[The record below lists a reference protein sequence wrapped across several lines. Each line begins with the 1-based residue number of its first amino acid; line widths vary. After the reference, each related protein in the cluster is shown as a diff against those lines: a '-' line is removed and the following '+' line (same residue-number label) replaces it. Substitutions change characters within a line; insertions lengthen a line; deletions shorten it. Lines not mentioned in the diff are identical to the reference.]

1 MSEDFKH
8 LCCLPHHSQLHL
20 PSCLGEDIHFPDTI
34 WRAYIWVSL
43 VTVFFQSHHQYQS
56 HDSREKNSYFINQ
69 VQDWWESV
77 KLIVINKTVNT
88 VSAWANLKTMFTFPL
103 TFRGRFQAIF
113 TFDLYSSSQI
123 SATLRAFR
131 IMGLLRSGEYG
142 LCALS
147 MCAIFEHG
155 TTSILPP
162 QSQTWLY

>member
-1 MSEDFKH
+1 
-8 LCCLPHHSQLHL
+8 
-20 PSCLGEDIHFPDTI
+20 
-34 WRAYIWVSL
+34 
-43 VTVFFQSHHQYQS
+43 
-56 HDSREKNSYFINQ
+56 
-69 VQDWWESV
+69 
-77 KLIVINKTVNT
+77 
-88 VSAWANLKTMFTFPL
+88 MFTFPL

-162 QSQTWLY
+162 QSQTWLYIYVYVIIYVCVCVCVIYRSNSNTFHIYYIMHSFGATLCINDLLVLQVQHFHRHKLSFLHPRLRFLPGIDDRLQKYP